1 MKKLLLMTALTSVGF
16 ATQAF
21 AGSTT
26 IDGLTITQIAP
37 EHPGTFDNNPLG
49 ATTGYSSVSDWAYHG
64 SIAFSSDGG
73 VQQGTSGSF
82 AQPAGDTSHYLGG
95 VNGAA
100 AAFGPF
106 YFGGLT
112 GSVVMFT
119 SYQPDSF
126 NIYWG
131 SIDALVNVPPPDAR
145 YDNTL
150 VVYGDGDNNIL
161 GSITGSELVAAIGLS
176 PAVFGQGD
184 QFDANDNQW
193 FNISAGQPIL
203 AFNAYS
209 TNNAFE
215 FDMGTPEPS
224 TWAMM
229 LLGFVGLG
237 YAGFRRAA
245 KSSVSIA

>member
-1 MKKLLLMTALTSVGF
+1 MFNEKASFGDSARVGRICDPSLRRF
-16 ATQAF
+16 
-21 AGSTT
+21 GH
-26 IDGLTITQIAP
+26 DGLTVTQIAP
-37 EHPGTFDNNPLG
+37 EYPGTFDNNPVG
-49 ATTGYSSVSDWAYHG
+49 ATTGYSTVSDWAYRG
-64 SIAFSSDGG
+64 TIAFSSDGG
-73 VQQGTSGSF
+73 VQQGTTGSY
-82 AQPAGDTSHYLGG
+82 AQPAGDTSHYLWG

-100 AAFGPF
+100 APF
-106 YFGGLT
+106 DIYLGGLT
-112 GSVVMFT
+112 GSVVIFK

-131 SIDALVNVPPPDAR
+131 SIDALVNIPPPDGR

-150 VVYGDGDNNIL
+150 TVYGLPGFSI
-161 GSITGSELVAAIGLS
+161 GSITGSELVAAMGLS
-176 PAVFGQGD
+176 PAVFGLGD

-229 LLGFVGLG
+229 LLGFAGLG